1 MQAIRES
8 QARPLLVC
16 CGSAAEYGAAIV
28 DGEPVC
34 EIGHLCAAHRLRRCQ
49 ARADECCAVV
59 FGSNRDARAGCPDL
73 QSDRAGHAG
82 VSRARRF
89 CPPDRVNA
97 MVLAECL
104 QTGNLHVFRDFID
117 VDQVTRAF
125 WLLAQNPDARGVVNV
140 CSGQATE
147 LSLLVRLLIHASGKD
162 VAIENIPAR
171 QRGWEPVVVIGSTSR
186 ITRLGAA
193 QPEAN
198 FVDLVERIWQ
208 EATTRQATAS

>member
-1 MQAIRES
+1 
-8 QARPLLVC
+8 
-16 CGSAAEYGAAIV
+16 
-28 DGEPVC
+28 
-34 EIGHLCAAHRLRRCQ
+34 
-49 ARADECCAVV
+49 
-59 FGSNRDARAGCPDL
+59 
-73 QSDRAGHAG
+73 
-82 VSRARRF
+82 
-89 CPPDRVNA
+89 
-97 MVLAECL
+97 MVLAECFKL
-104 QTGNLHVFRDFID
+104 ETSTSFA
-117 VDQVTRAF
+117 TS
-125 WLLAQNPDARGVVNV
+125 VVNV